1 MDNQREDRRSKCKE
15 EKKCFKMRLKNRE
28 SRSETK
34 LFRKT
39 LPGSRF
45 CREGSL

>member
-15 EKKCFKMRLKNRE
+15 EKKSFKMRLRE
-28 SRSETK
+28 SRSEMK

-39 LPGSRF
+39 LPGSRI